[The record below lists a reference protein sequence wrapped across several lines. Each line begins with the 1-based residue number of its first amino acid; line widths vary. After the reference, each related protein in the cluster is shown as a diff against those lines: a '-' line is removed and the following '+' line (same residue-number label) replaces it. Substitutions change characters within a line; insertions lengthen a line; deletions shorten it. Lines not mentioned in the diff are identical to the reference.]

1 MGRKCFENRELS
13 WLKFNE
19 RVLKEALDT
28 DNPLCE
34 RMNFLSIFSANLD
47 EFFMV
52 RVGSIHEQMLAF
64 TDKRDNKTNMTPYQ
78 QLMAIL
84 KQVSTL
90 TKKRDEAYDC
100 LMKDV
105 QAEGVSLINFA
116 ALKEDESNYL
126 LGYFENEILP
136 LLSPIVVGKKQ
147 PFPFLTSKEIYVLA
161 VLEGKSEK
169 EKIGIIPCNSQ
180 AFDRLIAIPGRDN
193 TFMLAEELI
202 LHFIPRVFKKYRI
215 LEKSVIR
222 IIRNADIDIEQVYD
236 EDLNYC
242 EHVSEAV
249 KMRRKLSPVKLECS
263 RELDKKTVNTLCEE
277 LDIKPNQVFLSKS
290 PLDFGFFGK
299 LTDVLSDNPKLLYEK
314 YSPQPSRMVND
325 KEPVIPQIEKHD
337 ALLFFP
343 YESIKPFTNMLYEAA
358 RDESVISI
366 KMTLYRLAKHSKIA
380 EALIEACENGKQ
392 VDVLVELKARFDE
405 ENNIEWSKRLEE
417 AGCHI
422 IYGFENL
429 KVHSKLC
436 LITRKTESGIEFI
449 SQIGTGNYNEKTAKL
464 YTDLS
469 LITADYNIGKQINS
483 VFAAL
488 SLGEKV
494 DHADNLLVAP
504 NCFQNKIIEY
514 IENETEK
521 AMNGQPAYIGI
532 KINSLTDKSIM
543 EALIKASQAGV
554 KIDMIIRGI
563 NCLRSKQPGM
573 TDNIRIISIVGRF
586 LEHARIYIFG
596 ADKDRK
602 IYISSADFMTRS
614 TLRRV
619 EVAVEILDNG
629 IKERI
634 EHIFNIMLSDN
645 VKAHEQIEDGS
656 YVKVSELERMAESGN
671 TEAVTEFEPECESE
685 SLKNDTTAI
694 QEKINSQEIFIK
706 EAKSR

>member
-1 MGRKCFENRELS
+1 
-13 WLKFNE
+13 
-19 RVLKEALDT
+19 
-28 DNPLCE
+28 
-34 RMNFLSIFSANLD
+34 
-47 EFFMV
+47 
-52 RVGSIHEQMLAF
+52 
-64 TDKRDNKTNMTPYQ
+64 MTPYQ

-84 KQVSTL
+84 RQVRIL
-90 TKKRDEAYDC
+90 TEKRDEAYDKV
-100 LMKDV
+100 MKDV
-105 QAEGVSLINFA
+105 LAEGVSLINFA
-116 ALKEDESNYL
+116 ALKEEESNYL

-147 PFPFLTSKEIYVLA
+147 PFPFLTSKEIYALA
-161 VLEGKSEK
+161 VLEGKSDK

-180 AFDRLIAIPGRDN
+180 AFDRLIAIPGREN

-202 LHFIPRVFKKYRI
+202 LHFLPRVFKKYRI
-215 LEKSVIR
+215 VEKSVIR

-242 EHVSEAV
+242 DHVSEAV
-249 KMRRKLSPVKLECS
+249 KLRRKLSPVKLECT
-263 RELDKKTVNTLCEE
+263 RCLDKKTVDILCEE
-277 LDIKPNQVFLSKS
+277 LDIQPNQVFLSQT
-290 PLDFGFFGK
+290 PLDLGFFGR
-299 LTDVLSDNPKLLYEK
+299 LSEVLSDNPKLLYKK
-314 YSPQPSRMVND
+314 YIPQAASMLND
-325 KEPVIPQIEKHD
+325 KEPIIPQIEKQD

-358 RDESVISI
+358 RDESVVSI

-417 AGCHI
+417 AGCHV

-436 LITRKTESGIEFI
+436 LITRKTDSGIEFI

-469 LITADYNIGKQINS
+469 LITANYNIGKQING
-483 VFAAL
+483 VFTSL

-494 DHADNLLVAP
+494 ECADNLMVAP
-504 NCFQNKIIEY
+504 DCFQNKVIEH
-514 IENETEK
+514 IENEADK
-521 AMNGQPAYIGI
+521 ARNGQPAYIGI
-532 KINSLTDKSIM
+532 KINALTDKAIM
-543 EALIKASQAGV
+543 EALIRASQAGV

-563 NCLRSKQPGM
+563 NCLRSRQPGM
-573 TDNIRIISIVGRF
+573 TDNIRVISIVGRY

-596 ADKDRK
+596 ADEDSK

-619 EVAVEILDNG
+619 EVAVEILDG
-629 IKERI
+629 TIKDRI
-634 EHIFNIMLSDN
+634 KHIFNVMLSDN
-645 VKAHEQIEDGS
+645 VKAREQIEDGS
-656 YVKVSELERMAESGN
+656 YVKVSELGKLA
-671 TEAVTEFEPECESE
+671 ECENSE
-685 SLKNDTTAI
+685 PQI
-694 QEKINSQEIFIK
+694 QEKINSQEIFIE
-706 EAKSR
+706 EAKMCSRKS